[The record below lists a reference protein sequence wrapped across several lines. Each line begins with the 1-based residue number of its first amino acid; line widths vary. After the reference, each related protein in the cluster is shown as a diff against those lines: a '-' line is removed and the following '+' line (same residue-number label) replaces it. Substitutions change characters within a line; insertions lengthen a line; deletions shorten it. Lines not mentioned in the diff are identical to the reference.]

1 VNYCRHTPM
10 VQDLPRPHTASKVA
24 VPQWQLDD
32 VAMLSSKKNC
42 LLVRLL
48 LPRPHGMAPRP
59 SPAWRRHLLVRPPG
73 DCGIQPML
81 ACPRTIMEIA
91 AGITEVAAAGTR
103 RRAERRCPGTHAPR
117 RPRQIASSSP
127 AVAHRELAPSDHGE
141 RARDESHRRTLPA
154 HPHTSTRSAKC
165 KAKIDHISQVR

>member
-1 VNYCRHTPM
+1 M

-32 VAMLSSKKNC
+32 VAMLSSKKTC

-59 SPAWRRHLLVRPPG
+59 SPLARLAAALARAPTWRLRHPARARLP
-73 DCGIQPML
+73 
-81 ACPRTIMEIA
+81 THMEIA
-91 AGITEVAAAGTR
+91 AGSTEVAAAGTR